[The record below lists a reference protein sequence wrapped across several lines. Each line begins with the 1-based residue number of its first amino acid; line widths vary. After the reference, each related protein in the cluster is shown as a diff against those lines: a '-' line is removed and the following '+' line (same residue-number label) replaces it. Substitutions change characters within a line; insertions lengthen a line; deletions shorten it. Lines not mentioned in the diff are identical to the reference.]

1 MLDSI
6 LVQIPEEALRLIVK
20 ADNVVL
26 IGSVDAKGIPNISPR
41 FVLAILENERLLFA
55 DAFKNKTFAN
65 LKGWNKVTA
74 AVIDRETMGGFQLK
88 GEGVEIKD
96 KDLIKQATD
105 KLMEFGF
112 NTKPQRAWTLVVKE
126 IYSLKPSSK
135 SKVPLISA
143 YT

>member
-74 AVIDRETMGGFQLK
+74 AVIDRETMGGFQLRR
-88 GEGVEIKD
+88 GG
-96 KDLIKQATD
+96 
-105 KLMEFGF
+105 
-112 NTKPQRAWTLVVKE
+112 
-126 IYSLKPSSK
+126 
-135 SKVPLISA
+135 
-143 YT
+143 